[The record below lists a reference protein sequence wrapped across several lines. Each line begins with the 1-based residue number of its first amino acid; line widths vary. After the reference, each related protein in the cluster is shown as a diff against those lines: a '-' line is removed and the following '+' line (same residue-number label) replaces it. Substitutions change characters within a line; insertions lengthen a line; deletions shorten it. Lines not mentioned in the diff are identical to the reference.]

1 MAAPVA
7 SEAGVSVAQ
16 AVAGEENVQLDGDAV
31 AVADEPNEGTDEAK
45 FE

>member
-1 MAAPVA
+1 MTAPVA

-16 AVAGEENVQLDGDAV
+16 AVAAEENVQLHGDV
-31 AVADEPNEGTDEAK
+31 VADEPNEGTDEAK